1 MWGSLILHFE
11 LVDSILLLGEFLKK
25 FKLHILLLRGEITNY
40 NLINQVSETRLG
52 WTLCSEKNSG

>member
-1 MWGSLILHFE
+1 MGKFDFAFE
-11 LVDSILLLGEFLKK
+11 LVDSILLLGKFLKK

-40 NLINQVSETRLG
+40 NLINQASETRLG